1 MSSGIQFGYEIIEA
15 KQKVRAKHSNYSNH
29 RQQENVNVDGD
40 TIFCTECGKKINVEA
55 AFCPHCGKK
64 NAHQKD
70 NN

>member
-1 MSSGIQFGYEIIEA
+1 MSNSVSKNKRIDEA